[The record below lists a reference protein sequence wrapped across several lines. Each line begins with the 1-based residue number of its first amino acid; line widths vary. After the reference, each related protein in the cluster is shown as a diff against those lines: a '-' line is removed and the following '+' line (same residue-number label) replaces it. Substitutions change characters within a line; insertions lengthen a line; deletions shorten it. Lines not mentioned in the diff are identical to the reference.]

1 MVLSATDQNTKFL
14 ILADVRVDVPTVRT
28 SVRVGCRTPPLLQ
41 RPRLSRFTMDL
52 WFNAERQRPNW
63 GLSESSIICALTH
76 LALPKKIVLK
86 MDDLLRNRMQ
96 KNARNGERSAFCKQW
111 FQSYMVISE
120 IINCCHVIITFR
132 SNDIKKTLDIMEIII
147 FDTRNTVDESAL
159 EKVLRYFTN
168 FRVIERWAC

>member
-96 KNARNGERSAFCKQW
+96 KKMLEIGRDRRSA
-111 FQSYMVISE
+111 
-120 IINCCHVIITFR
+120 
-132 SNDIKKTLDIMEIII
+132 SNGSSLIWL
-147 FDTRNTVDESAL
+147 SAKL
-159 EKVLRYFTN
+159 LIVVMLSSHSDQMT
-168 FRVIERWAC
+168 